1 MANTSNRICV
11 ICDHEFKQNEIA
23 LSLKII
29 GSPQDVNGNCR
40 QICMQCAN
48 NLRDLALYN
57 LASDFP
63 ELLIYPVVQDARRRM
78 PEKMRES
85 YYQSHPEF
93 ARLFRLPL

>member
-1 MANTSNRICV
+1 MLYLNHIFQIAKELDNMANTSNGICV

-40 QICMQCAN
+40 QICMQCVN

-57 LASDFP
+57 LASDFF
-63 ELLIYPVVQDARRRM
+63 LNC
-78 PEKMRES
+78 
-85 YYQSHPEF
+85 
-93 ARLFRLPL
+93 